1 MKNATFRQLRVFSA
15 IARLGSFTRAAEEMH
30 LTQPTL
36 SMQVRKLGLTAG
48 LPLFEQI
55 GKKVYLTDAGRALQ
69 EFCREVFDALA
80 RFEMTVAALKGLKS
94 GRLRLAVVSTAEYFL
109 PRLLGPFSAD
119 HPGVEFT
126 LEVLNRERMIERLK
140 ANADDL
146 YVFGFPPD
154 DVEVESVRFMENPLV
169 VVARQDHPLARD
181 RRIPL
186 ARLMAE
192 PFLMREPGSGTRSAA
207 ERFFAEHGAHPRVR
221 MELGSN
227 EAIKQAVLGG
237 LGVSVLSRHT
247 IEHASGLVELDI
259 QGFPLVRHWYLVR
272 PKGKRASVVAGAF
285 CAYLA
290 RVTEPRV
297 GLWA

>member
-1 MKNATFRQLRVFSA
+1 MKNATFRQLRVFAA

-36 SMQVRKLGLTAG
+36 SMQARKLGLAAG

-55 GKKVYLTDAGRALQ
+55 GKKVFLTDTGRALQ

-146 YVFGFPPD
+146 YVFGLPPE
-154 DVEVESVRFMENPLV
+154 DVEVDAIRFMENPLV
-169 VVARQDHPLARD
+169 VVARSDHPLARD

-207 ERFFAEHGAHPRVR
+207 ARFFAEHGAHPRVR

-247 IEHASGLVELDI
+247 IEHASGLVELDV
-259 QGFPLVRHWYLVR
+259 QDFPLIRHWYLVR
-272 PKGKRASVVAGAF
+272 PKGKRSSVVAGAF
-285 CAYLA
+285 CTYLA
-290 RVTEPRV
+290 GVTEPR
-297 GLWA
+297 LAAWR

>member
-1 MKNATFRQLRVFSA
+1 LKNVTFRQLRVFAA
-15 IARLGSFTRAAEEMH
+15 IARLGSFTRAAEDLH

-36 SMQVRKLGLTAG
+36 SMQVRKLGEAIG

-69 EFCREVFDALA
+69 DFCREVFDTLA
-80 RFEMTVAALKGLKS
+80 RFEMTVAALKGLKR

-109 PRLLGPFSAD
+109 PRLLGPFSAA
-119 HPGVEFT
+119 HPGIEFT
-126 LEVLNRERMIERLK
+126 LEVLNRERIIERLK

-154 DVEVESVRFMENPLV
+154 EVEVDAIRFTENPLV
-169 VVARQDHPLARD
+169 VVAPQGHRLEAV

-186 ARLMAE
+186 ARLMDE
-192 PFLMREPGSGTRSAA
+192 PFLMREPGSGTRSAV
-207 ERFFAEHGAHPRVR
+207 ERFFAERGVQPKVR

-227 EAIKQAVLGG
+227 EATKQAVLGG

-247 IEHASGLVELDI
+247 IEHASGLAVLDVE
-259 QGFPLVRHWYLVR
+259 GFPLVRHWYLVR
-272 PKGKRASVVAGAF
+272 PKGKRPSVVASAF

-290 RVTEPRV
+290 KVTEP
-297 GLWA
+297 GLAAWA

>member
-1 MKNATFRQLRVFSA
+1 MKHVTFRQLRVFAA
-15 IARLGSFTRAAEEMH
+15 IARLGSFTRAAEEMR
-30 LTQPTL
+30 LAQPTL
-36 SMQVRKLGLTAG
+36 SMQVRKIGAAIG
-48 LPLFEQI
+48 LPLFEQV

-69 EFCREVFDALA
+69 DLCREVFDILA
-80 RFEMTVAALKGLKS
+80 RFEMTIAALKGLKR
-94 GRLRLAVVSTAEYFL
+94 GRLRLAGVSTAEYFL
-109 PRLLGPFSAD
+109 PRLLGPFSND
-119 HPGVEFT
+119 HPGVEFA
-126 LEVLNRERMIERLK
+126 LEVLNRERIIERLK

-154 DVEVESVRFMENPLV
+154 DVEVDAIRFMENPLV
-169 VVARQDHPLARD
+169 VVAPHGHPLERD
-181 RRIPL
+181 RGIPL
-186 ARLMAE
+186 ARLMNE

-247 IEHASGLVELDI
+247 IEHASGLTVLDV

-272 PKGKRASVVAGAF
+272 PKGKRSSVVVSAF

-290 RVTEPRV
+290 RVTEPR
-297 GLWA
+297 LAAWA

>member
-1 MKNATFRQLRVFSA
+1 MKYATFRQLWVFDA

-36 SMQVRKLGLTAG
+36 SMQVRKIAASVGF
-48 LPLFEQI
+48 PLFEQV
-55 GKKVYLTDAGRALQ
+55 GKKIYLTDAGRALQ
-69 EFCREVFDALA
+69 ELCREVFEAVA
-80 RFEMTVAALKGLKS
+80 RFEMTIAALKGLKR

-109 PRLLGPFSAD
+109 PRLLGPFSND
-119 HPGVEFT
+119 HPGVEFA
-126 LEVLNRERMIERLK
+126 LEVLNRERIIERLK

-154 DVEVESVRFMENPLV
+154 DVEVDAIKFMENPLV
-169 VVARQDHPLARD
+169 VVAPHGHPLERE
-181 RRIPL
+181 RGIPL

-192 PFLMREPGSGTRSAA
+192 PFLMREPGSGTRSAV
-207 ERFFAEHGAHPRVR
+207 ERFFTEKGVTPRVR

-227 EAIKQAVLGG
+227 ETIKQAVLGG

-247 IEHASGLVELDI
+247 IEHASGLTELDV
-259 QGFPLVRHWYLVR
+259 QDFPLIRHWYLVR
-272 PKGKRASVVAGAF
+272 PRGKRSTVVVSAF

-290 RVTEPRV
+290 RVTEPH
-297 GLWA
+297 LAQWA

>member
-1 MKNATFRQLRVFSA
+1 MKYATFRQLWVFDA

-36 SMQVRKLGLTAG
+36 SMQVRKIAESVGF
-48 LPLFEQI
+48 PLFEQV
-55 GKKVYLTDAGRALQ
+55 GKKIYLTDAGRALQ
-69 EFCREVFDALA
+69 ELCREVFDGVA
-80 RFEMTVAALKGLKS
+80 RFEMTLAALKGLKR

-109 PRLLGPFSAD
+109 PRLLGSFSND
-119 HPGVEFT
+119 HPEIEFA
-126 LEVLNRERMIERLK
+126 LEVLNRERIIERLK

-154 DVEVESVRFMENPLV
+154 DVEVDAIRFMENPLV
-169 VVARQDHPLARD
+169 VVAPEGHRLAAE

-186 ARLMAE
+186 ARLMDE
-192 PFLMREPGSGTRSAA
+192 PFLIREPGSGTRSAA
-207 ERFFAEHGAHPRVR
+207 ERFFAERGAKPRVR

-237 LGVSVLSRHT
+237 LGISVLSRHT
-247 IEHASGLVELDI
+247 VEHASGLTVLDV

-272 PKGKRASVVAGAF
+272 PKGKRSSLVAGAF

-290 RVTEPRV
+290 RVTEPR
-297 GLWA
+297 LAQWA

>member
-1 MKNATFRQLRVFSA
+1 MKNVTFRQLRVFAA
-15 IARLGSFTRAAEEMH
+15 IARLGSFTRAAEEMR

-36 SMQVRKLGLTAG
+36 SMQVRKLGQAIE

-55 GKKVYLTDAGRALQ
+55 GKKVYLTDAGRALRD
-69 EFCREVFDALA
+69 FCREVFDALA
-80 RFEMTVAALKGLKS
+80 RFEMTIAALKGLKR

-109 PRLLGPFSAD
+109 PRLLGSFSND

-146 YVFGFPPD
+146 YVFGFPPE
-154 DVEVESVRFMENPLV
+154 DVEVDAIRFMENPLV
-169 VVARQDHPLARD
+169 VVAPDGHPLASD
-181 RRIPL
+181 RRVPL
-186 ARLMAE
+186 ARLMDE
-192 PFLMREPGSGTRSAA
+192 PFLMREPGSGTRSAV
-207 ERFFAEHGAHPRVR
+207 ERFFAEHGARPRVR

-247 IEHASGLVELDI
+247 IEHASGLTELDV
-259 QGFPLVRHWYLVR
+259 QDFPLARHWYLVR
-272 PKGKRASVVAGAF
+272 PKGKRSSVVAGAF

-290 RVTEPRV
+290 RITEPR
-297 GLWA
+297 LAEWA

>member
-1 MKNATFRQLRVFSA
+1 MRNATLRQLHVFAA

-36 SMQVRKLGLTAG
+36 SMQVRKLGQATG

-55 GKKVYLTDAGRALQ
+55 GKKVYLTEAGRALRD
-69 EFCREVFDALA
+69 FCREVFDALA
-80 RFEMTVAALKGLKS
+80 RFEMTIAALKGLKR

-109 PRLLGPFSAD
+109 PRLLGSFSSD

-146 YVFGFPPD
+146 YVFGLPPD
-154 DVEVESVRFMENPLV
+154 DVEVDAIRFMENPLV
-169 VVARQDHPLARD
+169 VVAPQGHELE
-181 RRIPL
+181 RRRGIPL
-186 ARLMAE
+186 ARLMEE
-192 PFLMREPGSGTRSAA
+192 PFLMREPGSGTRSAV
-207 ERFFAEHGAHPRVR
+207 ERFFAEHGVQPRVR

-227 EAIKQAVLGG
+227 ESIKQAVLGG
-237 LGVSVLSRHT
+237 LGISVLSRHT
-247 IEHASGLVELDI
+247 IEHASGLAVLDV
-259 QGFPLVRHWYLVR
+259 QGFPLERHWYLVR
-272 PKGKRASVVAGAF
+272 PKGKRSSVVAGAF

-290 RVTEPRV
+290 RIAEPR
-297 GLWA
+297 LAAWA

>member
-1 MKNATFRQLRVFSA
+1 MKYVTFRQLRVFAA

-36 SMQVRKLGLTAG
+36 SMQVRKIAESIG

-55 GKKVYLTDAGRALQ
+55 GKKVYLTDAGRAVQDL
-69 EFCREVFDALA
+69 CREVFDALA
-80 RFEMTVAALKGLKS
+80 RFEMTIAALKGLKR

-109 PRLLGPFSAD
+109 PRLLGPFSND
-119 HPGVEFT
+119 HPGVEFA

-154 DVEVESVRFMENPLV
+154 DVEVDAIRFMENPLV
-169 VVARQDHPLARD
+169 VVAPHGHRLERD
-181 RRIPL
+181 RGIPL
-186 ARLMAE
+186 ARLMDE

-207 ERFFAEHGAHPRVR
+207 ERFFAEHGAHPKVR

-247 IEHASGLVELDI
+247 IEHASGLTVLDV
-259 QGFPLVRHWYLVR
+259 QGFPVVRHWYLVR
-272 PKGKRASVVAGAF
+272 PKGKRSSAVVSAF

-290 RVTEPRV
+290 QVTEPR
-297 GLWA
+297 LAAWA